1 MISYQ
6 NIKSGLDFVKSFNEV
21 QKKVDSLE
29 LKAARLRRERDQA
42 KQSLEVVKYKY
53 RELYLENRRF
63 KMYSEPVCECP
74 F

>member
-6 NIKSGLDFVKSFNEV
+6 NIRSGLDFAKSFKEA
-21 QKKVDSLE
+21 QKTIDSLE
-29 LKAARLRRERDQA
+29 FKAARLRRERDRA

-53 RELYLENRRF
+53 RELYLENRRL
-63 KMYSEPVCECP
+63 KMYLAPVCGYP

>member
-6 NIKSGLDFVKSFNEV
+6 NIRSGLDFVKSFKEA
-21 QKKVDSLE
+21 QKTIDSLE
-29 LKAARLRRERDQA
+29 LKAARLRRERDRA

-53 RELYLENRRF
+53 RELYLENRRL
-63 KMYSEPVCECP
+63 KTYSEPVCGYP